1 MGTETQVSITR
12 QDPAIEAYRLG
23 LLKDTQG
30 YIKQEIEK
38 GTLPPDFQIANL
50 SPEQQQAISMASQ
63 GVGAYQPYLQAG
75 TQTLGQGIGATGAG
89 IDTLGNALQTTGA
102 GQGFINQAAQQAA
115 ATRDTPYAYQA
126 AANQGLG
133 QATQLGT
140 GLGLEGIQ
148 SIQQGTQTGQQL
160 GAAALQ
166 DISSLGGNAQD
177 VAGAGSQN
185 ILNAASSAV
194 PSTQYAQG
202 QLANLGAQ
210 VLPHL
215 QARSKLAHK
224 LARAGT
230 TTNLGRRQ
238 TRALGRAT
246 SPSQRLQHKAH
257 YSKQRSSWNS
267 TSCGNARAL
276 GQTAQSQFDTLG
288 AGAQNIA
295 TQLLPQAQAPQLS
308 ATQGAL
314 QQATTG
320 QAGTAQA
327 AANAR
332 ALGQTAQSQF
342 DTLGAGAQNIA
353 TQTAAGAQALQAPL
367 NTQLGS
373 ATQGAI
379 KQAGLGQEGSQAA
392 ADNARAASAAAQQQ
406 LGQAGTV
413 WSKHRTARNCGV
425 GRIRGTV

>member
-23 LLKDTQG
+23 LLADTQG
-30 YIKQEIEK
+30 YIKQEIAK

-50 SPEQQQAISMASQ
+50 SPQQQQAISMASQ

-89 IDTLGNALQTTGA
+89 IDQLGNALQTTGA

-126 AANQGLG
+126 AANQGLA

-140 GLGLEGIQ
+140 GLGLEGVQ

-166 DISSLGGNAQD
+166 DISSLGGNAQQ

-202 QLANLGAQ
+202 QLANLGA
-210 VLPHL
+210 
-215 QARSKLAHK
+215 
-224 LARAGT
+224 
-230 TTNLGRRQ
+230 
-238 TRALGRAT
+238 
-246 SPSQRLQHKAH
+246 
-257 YSKQRSSWNS
+257 
-267 TSCGNARAL
+267 
-276 GQTAQSQFDTLG
+276 
-288 AGAQNIA
+288 GAQNIA
-295 TQLLPQAQAPQLS
+295 
-308 ATQGAL
+308 
-314 QQATTG
+314 
-320 QAGTAQA
+320 
-327 AANAR
+327 AN
-332 ALGQTAQSQF
+332 
-342 DTLGAGAQNIA
+342 
-353 TQTAAGAQALQAPL
+353 TAAGAGALQAPL
-367 NTQLGS
+367 GANLGA
-373 ATQGAI
+373 ATQNAFQ
-379 KQAGLGQEGSQAA
+379 QANAGQSGTQAA

-406 LGQAGTV
+406 LGQAGQFGLN
-413 WSKHRTARNCGV
+413 TAQQGIAGLAGSAGQFDPSQISPYMNSYEDSAVQQALQDVARQGQIQGQTLAANAVGAGAFGGARQGIAASELGRNVLQQQAQTAAAMRNQGYQQAAQQAQSAYESSM
-425 GRIRGTV
+425 GRQQAASQLTGQLGQAGAGTLASAAQQCR

>member
-1 MGTETQVSITR
+1 MATETQVSITR

-89 IDTLGNALQTTGA
+89 IDQLGNALQTTGA

-177 VAGAGSQN
+177 VAGAG
-185 ILNAASSAV
+185 
-194 PSTQYAQG
+194 
-202 QLANLGAQ
+202 
-210 VLPHL
+210 LP
-215 QARSKLAHK
+215 
-224 LARAGT
+224 
-230 TTNLGRRQ
+230 
-238 TRALGRAT
+238 
-246 SPSQRLQHKAH
+246 
-257 YSKQRSSWNS
+257 
-267 TSCGNARAL
+267 
-276 GQTAQSQFDTLG
+276 
-288 AGAQNIA
+288 
-295 TQLLPQAQAPQLS
+295 
-308 ATQGAL
+308 
-314 QQATTG
+314 
-320 QAGTAQA
+320 
-327 AANAR
+327 
-332 ALGQTAQSQF
+332 
-342 DTLGAGAQNIA
+342 
-353 TQTAAGAQALQAPL
+353 
-367 NTQLGS
+367 
-373 ATQGAI
+373 
-379 KQAGLGQEGSQAA
+379 
-392 ADNARAASAAAQQQ
+392 
-406 LGQAGTV
+406 
-413 WSKHRTARNCGV
+413 KHFKCRKFGCS
-425 GRIRGTV
+425 